1 MEHYLNPFLKL
12 GKSDI
17 IDNNFILKFLNETQ
31 HEIHRIAVNSVY
43 FDYQNVRE
51 DKLSSTIISNI
62 NIINYS
68 FSSQEMEKF
77 FEVDKNTYLCLA
89 SIMARKDKIY
99 DEVKQGISGILL
111 KNVTLQ
117 YIEDTFKHEEIDYF
131 SKCLVVALN
140 SNDNPFIRQNMN
152 QLIANLLIPMWAI
165 SEDGNQLLS
174 H

>member
-1 MEHYLNPFLKL
+1 
-12 GKSDI
+12 
-17 IDNNFILKFLNETQ
+17 
-31 HEIHRIAVNSVY
+31 
-43 FDYQNVRE
+43 
-51 DKLSSTIISNI
+51 
-62 NIINYS
+62 
-68 FSSQEMEKF
+68 MEKF

-165 SEDGNQLLS
+165 SEDGKQLLS